1 MSTTTAAEAFAAK
14 FVAIRTPVPGLT
26 LVGEVIAPGLAITPA
41 VGLDGFTGYWSLIHI
56 RSGQQVNQFGF
67 LDIDDLRAAA
77 KPIIDAGISWDVPAG
92 DLTDEARMV
101 AQTALQQKVDEIHRQ
116 DQIQDHEAPFAVPA
130 EVFNQPPPAA
140 AQPREPKPGD
150 TVRIGTGAHA
160 GEVGVV
166 VPSPDPSYWE
176 GNIWVDLA
184 NGRRAQAYQRE
195 ELTVT
200 EADPDGPQA

>member
-1 MSTTTAAEAFAAK
+1 MTTTTAETFAAK
-14 FVAIRTPVPGLT
+14 FVTIATPVPGLS

-41 VGLDGFTGYWSLIHI
+41 VGPDGFTGYWCLTHI
-56 RSGQQVNQFGF
+56 RSGRQVNQFGF

-77 KPIIDAGISWDVPAG
+77 RPIIDAGSNWDVPAG
-92 DLTDEARMV
+92 DLTDEAHKV
-101 AQTALQQKVDEIHRQ
+101 AQTALQEKVDEIRGQ
-116 DQIQDHEAPFAVPA
+116 DQIQDYEAPFVVPA

-140 AQPREPKPGD
+140 PQPRQPKPGN
-150 TVRIGTGAHA
+150 TVRIGTGAHT

-166 VPSPDPSYWE
+166 VPSPDPSFWE

-200 EADPDGPQA
+200 VADPDGPRH